1 MVHCHLLSYFFV
13 SRRVGYVMVGW
24 FSERCMYVTPI
35 ILHLLLT
42 PIKFTVVKVNGMR
55 EDLIPIQFR
64 TAIFILL

>member
-1 MVHCHLLSYFFV
+1 MVHCHLPSYFFV
-13 SRRVGYVMVGW
+13 SRRVGYVMDGW
-24 FSERCMYVTPI
+24 FSGRCMYVTPI

-42 PIKFTVVKVNGMR
+42 PIKFTVVKVTGMR